1 MHKYHL
7 RALTGQNKK
16 IFHSHKKKK
25 KNSFGKSLI
34 RNLNDRIIL
43 YVLVHGNKLI
53 RVSVCAQTLTFL
65 EKILMYHDL

>member
-16 IFHSHKKKK
+16 IFHSHK

-53 RVSVCAQTLTFL
+53 RVSVCAQTLIFL